1 MATVNFLYRSTKSK
15 ANLHLRLLYRFNDT
29 DFVIGA
35 NTKFEVSEDY
45 WKENHILDKKT
56 KKIKGSKDV
65 EILNKRLEVKT
76 ELNKIENHILNS
88 FKSFDAQAINKD
100 WLETEI
106 NYYYN
111 PPQKAEALPTA
122 LLKYIDVYIDY
133 KRNDLTKST
142 ITKFN
147 SIKQLINRYQTEKK
161 TIISITD
168 VNTSFKKEFEDFCL
182 KNNYAPNTVA
192 RAIRFIKTFCKH
204 AQANGLET
212 SYQLD
217 SIKTKNIKVESIYLT
232 FEELELIE
240 SKTYSESLNNAKDWL
255 IISCYTG
262 QRVSDF
268 MRFKKEMIRYE
279 KSKKDGALKPLI
291 EFTQKKTSKIMTVPL
306 HSKVI
311 EILDK
316 RNGEF
321 PYAISDQKYNEHIKE
336 VCKFAEITQIVNGSK
351 SIETETGSK
360 IYRKQTGT
368 FEKWEL
374 VTSHI
379 GRRSFA
385 SNYYGE
391 IPTNYLIY
399 ITGHSTEVMFLNYI
413 GKSNKD
419 KAMEMTNFF

>member
-1 MATVNFLYRSTKSK
+1 MATVNFLFRSTKSK
-15 ANLHLRLLYRFNDT
+15 ANLHLRLLYRLNDT
-29 DFVIGA
+29 DYVIGV
-35 NTKFEVSEDY
+35 NTEFEVTKDY
-45 WKENHILDKKT
+45 WENNHIVDKKT
-56 KKIKGSKDV
+56 KKVKGSKDV

-76 ELNKIENHILNS
+76 ELNKIENHILKS

-100 WLETEI
+100 WLQTEI
-106 NYYYN
+106 NHYYN
-111 PPQKAEALPTA
+111 PPQKAEALPTS

-133 KRNDLTKST
+133 KRNELTKST

-147 SIKQLINRYQTEKK
+147 GIKQLLIKYQTEKK
-161 TIISITD
+161 TIVLITD
-168 VNTSFKKEFEDFCL
+168 VNTSFKKEFEDFCI
-182 KNNYAPNTVA
+182 KNNYAPNTIA

-204 AQANGLET
+204 AQANGLEVN
-212 SYQLD
+212 YQLD

-232 FEELELIE
+232 FEELEQIE
-240 SKTYSESLNNAKDWL
+240 NITYSESLNNAKDWL

-279 KSKKDGALKPLI
+279 KNKKDGIMKPLI
-291 EFTQKKTSKIMTVPL
+291 EFTQKKTTKIMTVPL
-306 HSKVI
+306 HKKVI

-321 PYAISDQKYNEHIKE
+321 PYIISDQRYNEHIKE
-336 VCKFAEITQIVNGSK
+336 VCKFAGLTNSVNGGK
-351 SIETETGSK
+351 IVETEKGNK
-360 IYRKQTGT
+360 IFRKQTGT

-385 SNYYGE
+385 SNFYGK
-391 IPTNYLIY
+391 IPTSLLIN
-399 ITGHSTEVMFLNYI
+399 ITGHSTETMFLTYI

-419 KAMEMTNFF
+419 LAKETHKYF